1 MSPDDELR
9 TRLQSIFAQELDDQ
23 LRELNGELLELEKVP
38 GDKER
43 LGAVFRVMHTL
54 KGASRAAGLR
64 RVEEMCHAV
73 EGELSR
79 ARERGLALTPQ
90 QLALL
95 FETADALAVIHDQLQ
110 DGGTSSNAAVDT
122 VLRHA
127 GERPQA
133 APAAPRAQAA
143 AAPVIEESAPVAAE
157 PAPAPQEKNEPRN
170 TDVRVSVV
178 QVDAIAGG
186 AAEVAG
192 LAALMHDRLDA
203 LGSVRTRLRGERHEL
218 VADNRRDVDR
228 ELTALLRRMSEDAR
242 SLSTVSARLNG
253 AVTRIRQRPVSEL
266 TEPLPRVVRDL
277 SRELGKDVRLTVLG
291 GEIEVDRV
299 VLEAL
304 REPLLH
310 LVRNAIDHGIETP
323 AARTAAGKNPEGEVR
338 IVAALRGDRLRLT
351 VGDDGPGLDTASI
364 ARKLKAAG
372 QQVPADEALLART
385 ILADGFTTR
394 DTLSTVSGRGVGLGV
409 VRVAAERMGGSVEIE
424 SAPGG
429 GTAITLDVPLNVAT
443 MRVLLVRV
451 GDATLGVPSAAV
463 VRVLRIAPRSLSV
476 VNGTPMLVTKDAPVP
491 VRSLAALL
499 GPPFVE
505 GATPAMLQCLVVESA
520 GRRLALI
527 VDDFVD
533 ERELVLRPVE
543 NGGTTA
549 GEWSVGSAMLGTG
562 HLALVL
568 SVPALLADGTGA
580 SVGSFMREATR
591 EPKAKP
597 RVLVAD
603 DSITSRT
610 LEQSVLSAAGYDVI
624 TAVDGAAAWRIL
636 ERELVAV
643 VVSDVEMPNLDGYA
657 LCERIRADER
667 TARLPVILVTS
678 LDEPEHRARG
688 MAAGAD
694 AYLAKSSFDQ
704 DTLLETVR
712 MLIGDHQGDA

>member
-1 MSPDDELR
+1 MSPDDDLR
-9 TRLQSIFAQELDDQ
+9 ARLQSIFAQELDDQ

-38 GDKER
+38 GDKDR

-54 KGASRAAGLR
+54 KGASRAAGLQ

-73 EGELSR
+73 EGELGR

-90 QLALL
+90 QIALL
-95 FETADALAVIHDQLQ
+95 FETADALAVISNQLQ
-110 DGGTSSNAAVDT
+110 GGTPGNNAAVDT

-127 GERPQA
+127 GERPRA
-133 APAAPRAQAA
+133 APAAPRA
-143 AAPVIEESAPVAAE
+143 PEPGPVAEVQAT
-157 PAPAPQEKNEPRN
+157 PAPQAEKSELRHS
-170 TDVRVSVV
+170 DVRVNVI

-192 LAALMHDRLDA
+192 LASLMHDRLDA
-203 LGSVRTRLRGERHEL
+203 LGSVRTRLRGEGRNL
-218 VADNRRDVDR
+218 VADNRREIDR

-242 SLSTVSARLNG
+242 SLSTVSARLNN

-266 TEPLPRVVRDL
+266 TESAPRVVRDL
-277 SRELGKDVRLTVLG
+277 ARELGKDVRLTILG
-291 GEIEVDRV
+291 AEIEVDRV

-310 LVRNAIDHGIETP
+310 LVRNAIDHGIEAP
-323 AARTAAGKNPEGEVR
+323 AARTAAGKSAQGEVR
-338 IVAALRGDRLRLT
+338 VVAALRGDRLRLT
-351 VGDDGPGLDTASI
+351 VGDDGPGLDTKSI
-364 ARKLKAAG
+364 ARKLAAAG
-372 QQVPADEALLART
+372 HSVPADKALLARS

-424 SAPGG
+424 DTPGS

-451 GDATLGVPSAAV
+451 GDATLGVPSASV
-463 VRVLRIAPRSLSV
+463 VRVLRVAPRSLLV
-476 VNGTPMLVTKDAPVP
+476 ANGTPMLVTKDAPVP

-505 GATPAMLQCLVVESA
+505 GVTPPMLQCLIVESS

-527 VDDFVD
+527 VDDLVD

-543 NGGTTA
+543 NAGAA
-549 GEWSVGSAMLGTG
+549 GEWSVGSALLGTG
-562 HLALVL
+562 ELALVL
-568 SVPALLADGTGA
+568 SVPALLAEGTGG

-591 EPKAKP
+591 EPKARA

-643 VVSDVEMPNLDGYA
+643 VVSDVEMPNLDGYG
-657 LCERIRADER
+657 LCERIRANER

-678 LDEPEHRARG
+678 LDEPQHRARG

-712 MLIGDHQGDA
+712 MLIGDHLGDSA